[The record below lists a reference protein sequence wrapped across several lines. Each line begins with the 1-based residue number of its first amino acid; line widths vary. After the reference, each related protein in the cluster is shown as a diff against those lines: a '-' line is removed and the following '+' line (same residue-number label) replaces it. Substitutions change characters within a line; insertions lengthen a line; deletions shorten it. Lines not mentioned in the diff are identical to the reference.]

1 MPKGLTFL
9 PSLVL
14 AAALSMPIAAQAEPH
29 ADTVVAT
36 VNGEDITLGHL
47 IVARESLPDQYRQL
61 PAETLYD
68 AMLDQLIQQVV
79 LKQSLTKEPPQY
91 VGLSLDNEE
100 RSQLA
105 ALVIEE
111 VMVNAASEE
120 EVRAAYDARFAE
132 GTGGPEFDA
141 SHILV
146 DTKEDALEIK
156 KELDGGADFTEMAKS
171 RSTGPSGP
179 GGGGLGWFGEGQMV
193 PEFESAVKSM
203 SPGDVS
209 LPVQTQFGWHLIKLN
224 DKRLA
229 SAPAFEQVQV
239 EILGEIQSQAVEDKI
254 TALVEAAEIDRPEVK
269 GLTPQEIE
277 NVDLVRN

>member
-1 MPKGLTFL
+1 
-9 PSLVL
+9 
-14 AAALSMPIAAQAEPH
+14 
-29 ADTVVAT
+29 
-36 VNGEDITLGHL
+36 
-47 IVARESLPDQYRQL
+47 
-61 PAETLYD
+61 
-68 AMLDQLIQQVV
+68 
-79 LKQSLTKEPPQY
+79 
-91 VGLSLDNEE
+91 
-100 RSQLA
+100 
-105 ALVIEE
+105 
-111 VMVNAASEE
+111 
-120 EVRAAYDARFAE
+120 
-132 GTGGPEFDA
+132 
-141 SHILV
+141 
-146 DTKEDALEIK
+146 
-156 KELDGGADFTEMAKS
+156 
-171 RSTGPSGP
+171 
-179 GGGGLGWFGEGQMV
+179 LGWFGEGQMV